1 MKPPCMLVM
10 AVALLGVAAL
20 AGPASAQARHPAP
33 DSVQVAAATLPL
45 PAEFRAHATVLGY
58 RSGTAGLVALRR
70 GAGAFTCIAHNPA
83 ADRFHVACYHRSLEP
98 FMARG
103 RELRAQGV
111 GDEQVDST
119 RNAEVQSGRLR
130 MPTVA
135 ALYSLT
141 GGSYDAASNTAP
153 GARPLLV
160 IYTPGATPESTGL
173 SATPSEGTPWLMF
186 PGRPNAHVMLVP
198 RM

>member
-1 MKPPCMLVM
+1 MKTACIA
-10 AVALLGVAAL
+10 AVIAVGLL
-20 AGPASAQARHPAP
+20 AGPVPAQMRRPAP
-33 DSVQVAAATLPL
+33 DSVQIAAATLPL
-45 PAEFRAHATVLGY
+45 PAEFRTDATVLGY
-58 RSGTAGLVALRR
+58 RDGTGGLVPLRR
-70 GAGAFTCIAHNPA
+70 GGGAFTCIAHNPA
-83 ADRFHVACYHRSLEP
+83 AERFHVACYHRSLEP

-103 RELRAQGV
+103 RALRAQGV
-111 GDEQVDST
+111 GDDQVDST

-130 MPTVA
+130 MPSVA

-141 GGSYDAASNTAP
+141 GGSYDATTNTAP

-186 PGRPNAHVMLVP
+186 PGRPNAHIMLVP